1 MKSTKIG
8 SKFLPKISKVK
19 LEGLYKKE
27 KDSKAKIR
35 LLATILR
42 KEGKSLS
49 EISYSIQKPIMTI
62 SDWLRRIEDE
72 GLHRVYSIKQ
82 TGKPSKLTKEQLNKL
97 EKILDESPEKQ
108 GIPFKIW
115 TTSLVQ
121 YIINKVFDIMYQI
134 RNIRKIVKK
143 LGFRL
148 KVPRPENIKK
158 SKKSVEDFKKKL
170 KAKYNI
176 ILNLDSRSSVLM
188 KPTLR

>member
-1 MKSTKIG
+1 MKFIKKG
-8 SKFLPKISKVK
+8 DGFLPEISKVK
-19 LEGLYKKE
+19 LKSLYKKE
-27 KDSKAKIR
+27 KNSKAKIR
-35 LLATILR
+35 LLAAILR

-49 EISYSIQKPIMTI
+49 EISSSIQKPIMTI

-72 GLHRVYSIKQ
+72 GLHRIYSIKQ
-82 TGKPSKLTKEQLNKL
+82 TGKPSKLTKEQLNRL

-121 YIINKVFDIMYQI
+121 YIIKKVFDIMYQI

-148 KVPRPENIKK
+148 KVPRQENIKK
-158 SKKSVEDFKKKL
+158 SEKSVEDFKKKL
-170 KAKYNI
+170 RTIHNI
-176 ILNLDSRSSVLM
+176 TLNSDSRSSVLM

>member
-8 SKFLPKISKVK
+8 SEFLPDVQTTK
-19 LEGLYKKE
+19 LKSLYKKE
-27 KDSKAKIR
+27 KDPKAKIR
-35 LLATILR
+35 LLAAILR

-49 EISYSIQKPIMTI
+49 EISSSIQKPIMTV
-62 SDWLRRIEDE
+62 SDWLKRIEEE
-72 GLHRVYSIKQ
+72 GLHRIYSIKQ
-82 TGKPSKLTKEQLNKL
+82 TGKPSILTKKQLDRL

-121 YIINKVFDIMYQI
+121 YIVKKVFDVMYKI

-143 LGFRL
+143 LGFSL
-148 KVPRPENIKK
+148 KVPRQENIKK
-158 SKKSVEDFKKKL
+158 NEKSVEDFKKKL
-170 KAKYNI
+170 KVMYNI
-176 ILNLDSRSSVLM
+176 TLNLDSRSSVLM

>member
-82 TGKPSKLTKEQLNKL
+82 TGKPSKLTKEQFNKL